1 MKNQSSLS
9 HQITCRHAICIEA
22 EPNLGG
28 SMLKNRRNFFLDEDQ
43 YTRLVKGGE
52 GRGGEQDQEQ
62 PHLIPCS
69 LVVALHSSISLFLI
83 A

>member
-52 GRGGEQDQEQ
+52 GNRTKNS
-62 PHLIPCS
+62 PI
-69 LVVALHSSISLFLI
+69 
-83 A
+83 